1 MNCNLCKQE
10 LDAYRE
16 GRLPEGMRTQVETHL
31 ALCSD
36 CSAIYQMEILS
47 NRVMDT
53 EKQVQSNPFLATRV
67 MTGIEAM
74 EQRSESYERI
84 PAYQKALKPVLVS
97 LSIAAAI
104 LVGIFAGSIYQPAKQ
119 APGIPVEMAYI
130 NDAALE
136 SVDYLATK

>member
-16 GRLPEGMRTQVETHL
+16 GRLPEGMRIQVEAHL
-31 ALCSD
+31 AQCSD
-36 CSAIYQMEILS
+36 CYAISQMETLA
-47 NRVMDT
+47 NRIMDA
-53 EKQVQSNPFLATRV
+53 EKQIQSNPFLSTRI
-67 MTGIEAM
+67 MAGIEAI
-74 EQRSESYERI
+74 EQRSERI
-84 PAYQKALKPVLVS
+84 PAYQKALRPVLVS

-104 LVGIFAGSIYQPAKQ
+104 LAGIFAGSIYQPAKQ
-119 APGIPVEMAYI
+119 TPGIPVEMAYI